1 MAGKRITTKT
11 YPSRASNVSDLVQR
25 VEPLL
30 TVEKLKSRYLK
41 GVSLTLPNG
50 DVITDDDLQDKIM
63 LATNE
68 TEILVGVPVEPIEFH
83 DRLPFDI
90 NLYRNFI
97 HLRTSKRPIIEVKK
111 LAITSADFQTLFEVP
126 LDWVDVNANN
136 STKGLVNVVPYLTN
150 YGGKTVSALVSNAG
164 VAFLAT
170 LGDGVRRVP
179 GYWDVIYLS
188 GMCNKN
194 GQVPV
199 IVNELIGAL
208 ATMHLLSMLAPA
220 DNISSTSL
228 SQDGIGQSTG
238 RAGIDRYRIRME
250 ELEKKKAELIAKI
263 RGIYYTKYFIGEI

>member
-30 TVEKLKSRYLK
+30 TVEKLKSRYLR
-41 GVSLTLPNG
+41 GVNLTLPNG

-68 TEILVGVPVEPIEFH
+68 TEILVGVPVEPIEYSEKIM
-83 DRLPFDI
+83 FDLS
-90 NLYRNFI
+90 LYKKFI
-97 HLRTSKRPIIEVKK
+97 HIKTNYKPIIEVKRF
-111 LAITSADFQTLFEVP
+111 AIESADRQILFDIP
-126 LDWVDVNANN
+126 LEWVEISNGAH
-136 STKGLVNVVPYLTN
+136 GQLNVVPYLTN

-170 LGDGVRRVP
+170 LGDGVRWVP
-179 GYWDVIYLS
+179 GYWRIEYIA
-188 GMCNKN
+188 GMCNKS

-199 IVNELIGAL
+199 VANELIGTL
-208 ATMHLLSMLAPA
+208 AAMHLLSMLAPA

-228 SQDGIGQSTG
+228 GQDGISQSTG

-250 ELEKKKAELIAKI
+250 ELEKKKEELVAKL
-263 RGIYYTKYFIGEI
+263 RKVYYKKYYIGEI